1 MLMSAARN
9 LVLVW
14 AVTFFLLPIAI
25 AAAANNSTDKNG
37 VNAPRYRFD
46 IEYLYPTEES
56 RDIQTINLNV
66 YRRIGEFRP
75 VRLTIHAGI
84 TATYASGDITQ
95 LEGELDQGTLR
106 EVNYENEAAGIG
118 PSLLADLC
126 FFNLGSFSFHFAGI
140 GSILLYDKQFPAGG
154 DRYNFMWRGGVFMHC
169 AIGKNQ
175 EVGLGYLWMH
185 VSNGQGMGSHN
196 PSYDAQGMNLTFSF
210 TF

>member
-1 MLMSAARN
+1 MSAPRN

-14 AVTFFLLPIAI
+14 AVMFFLPPIAI
-25 AAAANNSTDKNG
+25 AAAADKSTGKNSVD
-37 VNAPRYRFD
+37 ADRYRIG

-75 VRLTIHAGI
+75 AKLAFYAGI

-106 EVNYENEAAGIG
+106 EVNYKNEAAGIG
-118 PSLLADLC
+118 PGLLADLC
-126 FFNLGSFSFHFAGI
+126 FLNLGSFSFHFAGS
-140 GSILLYDKQFPAGG
+140 GSFLLYDKQFPAGG
-154 DRYNFMWRGGVFMHC
+154 DRYNFMWRGGAFLHY
-169 AIGKNQ
+169 AIGNNQ
-175 EVGLGYLWMH
+175 ELGLGYLWMH
-185 VSNGQGMGSHN
+185 VSNGQGMGPHN